1 MRAYFQL
8 DELGTNLRTE
18 VVAGLTTFMT
28 MSYILVVNPQI
39 LSAAG
44 MSFDGVLFAT
54 CLTSAVGTAIMGLW
68 ARYPIALAPGMGLNA
83 YFALVVAPQLA
94 TILGSK
100 EAGWQAALGA
110 VLFSGLLFLLL
121 ALFKVRELIV
131 DSVPPSLKLAISC
144 GIGLFIALIG
154 FQSGGLVKAHPVTL
168 LTLGDVLTLKAALTL
183 GGLLLIAVL
192 LARGVKAAA
201 LIGIVSVTVLAVLL
215 GQSKAPTQL
224 FALPSPAGT
233 FLALDIAGAW
243 KAGLL
248 HIVFAFFFV
257 DLFDTIGTLIGVS
270 EQGGFV
276 DENGKLP
283 RASQALMADAI
294 ATVLGALS
302 GTSTVTSYIES
313 AAGIAV
319 GGRSGLASLVT
330 AGLFALSLLFAPLF
344 RVVPPMATAPVLI
357 VVGALMIANVKRIAW
372 DDLSEG
378 VPAFLTLAG
387 IAFTYSIADGMALGF
402 IAFALVKGL
411 SGRHREVSVTSWVLA
426 LLFAL
431 RYALLKH

>member
-8 DELGTNLRTE
+8 EELGTNLRTE
-18 VVAGLTTFMT
+18 IVAGLTTFMT

-44 MSFDGVLFAT
+44 MAFDGVLFAT
-54 CLTSAVGTAIMGLW
+54 CLTSAVGTALMGLW

-215 GQSKAPTQL
+215 GQAKAPTQL
-224 FALPSPAGT
+224 FALPSPRGT
-233 FLALDIAGAW
+233 FWALDIAGAW

-344 RVVPPMATAPVLI
+344 RIVPPMATAPVLI